1 MENKW
6 IKTTNGECDIDLSA
20 SLPDSGHRRTFD
32 SGAVRDMGE
41 AKGRCDLMPL
51 DVIADIYDR
60 YLGESPDIANI
71 FRQIH
76 LFREDGDTAHLQSA
90 LWTFIGWREWR
101 GWSDMLLELAVHFEA
116 GAAKYGEH
124 NWQRGIPVHSYIDSA
139 LRHFLKYLRGDT
151 DERHDRAF
159 CWNLMCCI
167 WTMEHK
173 PEWDDFT
180 VREVKENDQT

>member
-20 SLPDSGHRRTFD
+20 SLPDSGHRRTFA

-90 LWTFIGWREWR
+90 LWTFIGWREWN
-101 GWSDMLLELAVHFEA
+101 GWSDMLLELALHFEA